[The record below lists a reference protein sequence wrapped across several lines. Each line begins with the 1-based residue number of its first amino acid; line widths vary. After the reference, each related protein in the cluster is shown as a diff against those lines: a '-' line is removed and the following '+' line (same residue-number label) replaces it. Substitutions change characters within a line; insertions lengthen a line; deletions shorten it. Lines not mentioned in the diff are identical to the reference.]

1 MAVAVAAS
9 LVTASCA
16 TVGLPT
22 AVPSPTLAEQE
33 ARAPSAEAAAPAE
46 PLAAPPGIIASVSKR
61 GLFVSWLAVDGA
73 TDGYVVAIDD
83 AWYAVPDTKVR
94 FTSIFPGLKYEVKV
108 AAVANG
114 VRGPVVT
121 TTVKKGSGD
130 PPREIIQGR
139 PTPAPSLA
147 SPVASPTPMVSPSP
161 TPTPSDTI
169 STAPTA
175 SSTPS
180 PSESNSASPTP
191 TATDR
196 EVVTTRSNGC
206 GFTTDGLVDLR
217 ITVRLA
223 KGDGQAPMALVD
235 TRGRRYDPDPEAG
248 TSNKLVFVPVAAE
261 EPPGGAA
268 VTIARYRGADA
279 DTTNDVEI
287 TPVEWGY
294 QLCDQPI
301 ENPRWQ

>member
-1 MAVAVAAS
+1 MVAAVATS

-22 AVPSPTLAEQE
+22 AVPSPTLADLE
-33 ARAPSAEAAAPAE
+33 AQGPTSQTTAPAAPLE
-46 PLAAPPGIIASVSKR
+46 APPGIIASVSKR
-61 GLFVSWLAVDGA
+61 GLFISWLAVEGA

-94 FTSIFPGLKYEVKV
+94 FTSIFPGLKYEIKV

-121 TTVKKGSGD
+121 TTVKKGSGA

-139 PTPAPSLA
+139 PKPAPSLA

-161 TPTPSDTI
+161 TPTPSETI
-169 STAPTA
+169 SAAPTA
-175 SSTPS
+175 SGTPS

-206 GFTTDGLVDLR
+206 GFTTDGVVDLR

-223 KGDGQAPMALVD
+223 KGEGQAPVVLVD
-235 TRGRRYDPDPEAG
+235 TRDRRYEPDPEAG
-248 TSNKLVFVPVAAE
+248 TTNKLVFVPVATE

-268 VTIARYRGADA
+268 VTIARYRGEDA

-294 QLCDQPI
+294 QLCDQPV

>member
-22 AVPSPTLAEQE
+22 AVPSQTLAELE
-33 ARAPSAEAAAPAE
+33 ARGPSAEPAAPAE
-46 PLAAPPGIIASVSKR
+46 PLEAPPGIIASVSKR
-61 GLFVSWLAVDGA
+61 GLFVSWLAVEGA

-94 FTSIFPGLKYEVKV
+94 FTSIFPGLKYEIKV

-121 TTVKKGSGD
+121 TTVKKNSGA

-139 PTPAPSLA
+139 PKPAPSLA

-161 TPTPSDTI
+161 PPTPSEVI
-169 STAPTA
+169 SAAPTA
-175 SSTPS
+175 SGTPS
-180 PSESNSASPTP
+180 PSGSNSASPTP
-191 TATDR
+191 TAADR
-196 EVVTTRSNGC
+196 EIVTVRSNGC
-206 GFTTDGLVDLR
+206 GFTTDGVVDLR
-217 ITVRLA
+217 IIVRLA
-223 KGDGQAPMALVD
+223 KGDGRAPVALVD

-248 TSNKLVFVPVAAE
+248 TTNKLVFIPVAAE

-268 VTIARYRGADA
+268 VAIARYRGADA
-279 DTTNDVEI
+279 DTTTEVEI
-287 TPVEWGY
+287 TPLEWGY
-294 QLCDQPI
+294 QLCDEPI

>member
-1 MAVAVAAS
+1 MAISVAAS

-22 AVPSPTLAEQE
+22 AVPSPTLAEME
-33 ARAPSAEAAAPAE
+33 ARGPSAEAAAPAE
-46 PLAAPPGIIASVSKR
+46 PLEAPPGIIASVSKR
-61 GLFVSWLAVDGA
+61 GLFISWLTVDGA

-94 FTSIFPGLKYEVKV
+94 FTSIFPGLNYEIKV

-114 VRGPVVT
+114 VRGPTVT
-121 TTVKKGSGD
+121 TTVKKGSGA
-130 PPREIIQGR
+130 PPREIIKGR
-139 PTPAPSLA
+139 PKPVPSLA
-147 SPVASPTPMVSPSP
+147 SPVASPTLRASPSP
-161 TPTPSDTI
+161 TPTPSETL
-169 STAPTA
+169 SAAPTA
-175 SSTPS
+175 SGTPS
-180 PSESNSASPTP
+180 PSDSNSASPTP
-191 TATDR
+191 TAADR
-196 EVVTTRSNGC
+196 EIVTTRGNGC
-206 GFTTDGLVDLR
+206 GFTTNGVVDLR

-223 KGDGQAPMALVD
+223 KGDGRAPVALVD

-248 TSNKLVFVPVAAE
+248 TINKIVFAPVATE

-268 VTIARYRGADA
+268 VTIARYSGENA

-301 ENPRWQ
+301 ENPRWE

>member
-1 MAVAVAAS
+1 MVAAVATS

-33 ARAPSAEAAAPAE
+33 ARGPSAEPAAPAE
-46 PLAAPPGIIASVSKR
+46 PLEAPPGIIASVSER

-94 FTSIFPGLKYEVKV
+94 FTSIFPGLKYEIQV

-121 TTVKKGSGD
+121 TTVKKGSGA

-139 PTPAPSLA
+139 PKPSPSLA
-147 SPVASPTPMVSPSP
+147 SPVASPTPAISPSP
-161 TPTPSDTI
+161 TPPPTPSAATSDPA
-169 STAPTA
+169 APTETA
-175 SSTPS
+175 
-180 PSESNSASPTP
+180 SASPTP
-191 TATDR
+191 VTEDR
-196 EVVTTRSNGC
+196 EVISTRSNGC
-206 GFTTDGLVDLR
+206 GFTADGVVDLQ

-223 KGDGQAPMALVD
+223 KGEGQAPIALID
-235 TRGRRYDPDPEAG
+235 TRGRRYDADPEAG
-248 TSNKLVFVPVAAE
+248 TTNKLVFVPVAAK

-294 QLCDQPI
+294 QLCDQPV

>member
-1 MAVAVAAS
+1 MVAAVATS

-22 AVPSPTLAEQE
+22 AVPSPTLADLE
-33 ARAPSAEAAAPAE
+33 AQGPTSQTTAPAAPLE
-46 PLAAPPGIIASVSKR
+46 APPGIIASVSKR
-61 GLFVSWLAVDGA
+61 GLFISWLAVEGA

-94 FTSIFPGLKYEVKV
+94 FTSIFPGLKYEIKV

-114 VRGPVVT
+114 IRGPAVT
-121 TTVKKGSGD
+121 TTVKKGSGV
-130 PPREIIQGR
+130 PPREIIKGR
-139 PTPAPSLA
+139 PTPSPSLA
-147 SPVASPTPMVSPSP
+147 SPLASPTPVISPSP
-161 TPTPSDTI
+161 TPTP
-169 STAPTA
+169 
-175 SSTPS
+175 TPS
-180 PSESNSASPTP
+180 PATSAPASPAETASASPTP
-191 TATDR
+191 VTVDR
-196 EVVTTRSNGC
+196 EIVAIRSNGC
-206 GFTTDGLVDLR
+206 GFTADGVVDLR

-223 KGDGQAPMALVD
+223 KGEGQAPVALVD
-235 TRGRRYDPDPEAG
+235 TRDRRYEPDPEAG
-248 TSNKLVFVPVAAE
+248 TTNKLVFVPVATE

-268 VTIARYRGADA
+268 VTIARYRGEDA

-294 QLCDQPI
+294 QLCDQPV